1 MIKKIQKI
9 LKKKNRSKIVCLT
22 AYSKNVA
29 EILDK
34 HCDIVL
40 VGDSLG
46 SVLYEMNSTREVN
59 LDMMILHAKSV
70 RRGISKSTFVV
81 DMPYKS
87 FRNKTEAYKNAKKVM
102 KETKCDA
109 IKLEGG
115 TKIFSI
121 VKYLVAKNIPVMGHI
136 GLLPQSQRG
145 KFRYKG
151 RSKIER
157 KNIFKDAI
165 SLEKAGAFSIV
176 IECVEKSLAK
186 SISRSVKIPTIGIG
200 ASQDCDGQILVTD
213 DLIGLTSNTPRF
225 VKKYLNIRKLFNKTI
240 LKYRRDVINRKFPTK
255 KNLY

>member
-34 HCDIVL
+34 YCDIVL

>member
-1 MIKKIQKI
+1 MN
-9 LKKKNRSKIVCLT
+9 KKNRSKIVCLT

-136 GLLPQSQRG
+136 GLLPQSEKG
-145 KFRYKG
+145 KFKFKG
-151 RSKIER
+151 KGKVER
-157 KNIFKDAI
+157 KRIIEDAQLL
-165 SLEKAGAFSIV
+165 SSAGVFAIV
-176 IECVEKSLAK
+176 IECVEESLAK
-186 SISRSVKIPTIGIG
+186 TISKSIPIPTIGIG
-200 ASQDCDGQILVTD
+200 ASKHCDGQILVTD
-213 DLIGLTSNTPRF
+213 DLLGLSNFTPRF
-225 VKKYLNIRKLFNKTI
+225 IRKYTDIKKIINKSV
-240 LKYRRDVINRKFPTK
+240 LRFRRDVINKKFPSR
-255 KNLY
+255 KNIY

>member
-9 LKKKNRSKIVCLT
+9 LKKKNKSKIVCLT

-40 VGDSLG
+40 AGDSLG
-46 SVLYEMNSTREVN
+46 SVLYGMKSTREVN
-59 LDMMILHAKSV
+59 LDLMILHARSV
-70 RRGISKSTFVV
+70 RQGISKSTFIV

-87 FRNKTEAYKNAKKVM
+87 YRNKNEAYKNAKKVM
-102 KETKCDA
+102 KETKCDG

-115 TKIFSI
+115 RKIFSI
-121 VKYLVAKNIPVMGHI
+121 VKYLVEKNIPVMGHI
-136 GLLPQSQRG
+136 GLLPQSERG
-145 KFRYKG
+145 KFRFKG

-165 SLEKAGAFSIV
+165 SLQKAGAFSMV

-186 SISRSVKIPTIGIG
+186 LISNSVKIPTIGIG
-200 ASQDCDGQILVTD
+200 ASEECDGQILVTD

-225 VKKYLNIRKLFNKTI
+225 VKKYLNIRKLFDKTI

>member
-9 LKKKNRSKIVCLT
+9 LNKKNRGKIVCLT
-22 AYSKNVA
+22 AYSKNIA

-46 SVLYEMNSTREVN
+46 SVLYEMDSTREVN

-115 TKIFSI
+115 KKIFSI
-121 VKYLVAKNIPVMGHI
+121 VKYLVEKNIPVMGHI

-151 RSKIER
+151 RNKIDR

-176 IECVEKSLAK
+176 IECVEKSLARL
-186 SISRSVKIPTIGIG
+186 ISKSVKIPTIGIG

-225 VKKYLNIRKLFNKTI
+225 VKRYLNIRKLFNKSI
-240 LKYRRDVINRKFPTK
+240 LKYKRDVINRKFPTK